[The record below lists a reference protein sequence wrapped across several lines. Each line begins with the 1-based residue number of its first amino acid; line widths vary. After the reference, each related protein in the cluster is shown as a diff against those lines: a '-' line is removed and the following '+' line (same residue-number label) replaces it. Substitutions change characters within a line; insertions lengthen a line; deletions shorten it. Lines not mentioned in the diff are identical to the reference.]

1 MDAAELA
8 RWTRFA
14 AKGGIGK
21 CTAVQDCV
29 AQSSEDLMFLKVY
42 LQKYF
47 LECKCLHSVQDDEIT
62 VLMQLPEQDNLY
74 LVCVRL
80 NMLHV
85 SHLALGLLRGRGWQ
99 IPRGVRPLPLQ
110 AQTTRYDQAVVRTLL
125 QVVDTRALPQI
136 TLTTD
141 DARRLSVREPI
152 QPRVF
157 KSAWAFP

>member
-1 MDAAELA
+1 MDAFCCQGRHWQVHCGAGL
-8 RWTRFA
+8 RC
-14 AKGGIGK
+14 AKLRGSY
-21 CTAVQDCV
+21 V
-29 AQSSEDLMFLKVY
+29 SEGAFT
-42 LQKYF
+42 KYF
-47 LECKCLHSVQDDEIT
+47 LECKCSDSAQDDEIT

-74 LVCVRL
+74 LVCIRP
-80 NMLHV
+80 NMLHT
-85 SHLALGLLRGRGWQ
+85 SDLAVGLLRGCRWQ
-99 IPRGVRPLPLQ
+99 IPRGIRPLPLQ
-110 AQTTRYDQAVVRTLL
+110 AQTTRHDQAVVRTLL

>member
-29 AQSSEDLMFLKVY
+29 AQSSEDLMSLKVC

-47 LECKCLHSVQDDEIT
+47 LECRCSDSAQDDEIT

-74 LVCVRL
+74 LVCIRP
-80 NMLHV
+80 NMLHT
-85 SHLALGLLRGRGWQ
+85 SDLAVGLLRGCRWQ

-110 AQTTRYDQAVVRTLL
+110 AQTTRHDQAVVRTLL

-136 TLTTD
+136 TLTTY